1 MADVKTGKKNVS
13 LLTKD
18 QSEIRKRKQEN
29 GYAKLHVNIFF
40 APSVDVYSP
49 RNLRMRIQALM
60 TDDCS
65 QHQYTGLGELFGALS
80 LYAVKKFQISD
91 IF

>member
-1 MADVKTGKKNVS
+1 MAAVTTGKKNVS

-29 GYAKLHVNIFF
+29 GYAKLHVNIFS
-40 APSVDVYSP
+40 APSIDVNSP
-49 RNLRMRIQALM
+49 RNLCMRIQALM
-60 TDDCS
+60 TDDCR
-65 QHQYTGLGELFGALS
+65 QYQYTGLGKLFGALS
-80 LYAVKKFQISD
+80 LYAAKKFLISD